1 MKILGI
7 ILLVG
12 MFFSSPTENAE
23 TIEKLNLDNPTTELT
38 MGEATTTTGYVRF
51 GRRKKNCRG
60 FGICSARISTTNTDK
75 GTKTIFGFNGRA
87 IVYLR
92 WAKKDVAKNSDQKH
106 LKDGLLIL
114 EEEVDEAVEYKG
126 EKYSLK
132 IAPGKYELK
141 EDGEGFLLEV
151 SG

>member
-60 FGICSARISTTNTDK
+60 FGICSAWISTRNTDK
-75 GTKTIFGFNGRA
+75 GTRTTFGFNGNS
-87 IVYLR
+87 IIYLR
-92 WAKKDVAKNSDQKH
+92 WAKKDVAKNSEQKE
-106 LKDGLLIL
+106 LKNGVLVL
-114 EEEVDEAVEYKG
+114 EEEVSEKIKYKG
-126 EKYSLK
+126 EEYNLRIK
-132 IAPGKYELK
+132 PGKYELK